1 MLYRR
6 LIEQH
11 LNDERPLLYIEGNGI
26 TCKEIDTICRN
37 ILDYFKTKGIYA
49 GKKIL
54 LVGECS
60 RELLLLMFAC
70 IAGGIT
76 FIILEENTE
85 KEKYEYINRDCMP
98 DAVYLAKTNSITF
111 NTGRKAGEQ
120 VCVKHLLVRPDS
132 LSKDQYLRWRRLID
146 PEQIV
151 YLLYTSGSSGK
162 AKGVIARISQV
173 LFCIDA
179 INKRLKNGKHDRIFS
194 VLPLAFDYGLYQI
207 FLALA
212 CGAQIYLKSHCKIQE
227 ILRELKKNQIT
238 AFPGLPSLFRML
250 LKTRLLE
257 RVDLRELRY
266 ITSTGEVFPV
276 SMIKQLEQL
285 LPNTFIVAMYG
296 LTECKRV
303 SIMPLDK
310 KIQHEKCG
318 SCGLPLDGVRV
329 WLRNADPQSGVGEL
343 VVSGL
348 NVMEGYWNDLK
359 ETRRYFDL
367 REGQRILY
375 TGDLFYIDQDRF
387 LYFKGR
393 KRQMLKIRGKRL
405 SCVEIEQKLEQIP
418 SVEECVVFPV
428 LKDGEEKA
436 GICIALDVNAS
447 PKEKDVWGTK
457 IEKVCPE
464 MKDYEIWIW
473 EEKFPRNDHG
483 KVDKVRIERECL
495 GYDGE
500 VFRE

>member
-11 LNDERPLLYIEGNGI
+11 LNDERPLLYIDGNGI
-26 TCKEIDTICRN
+26 TCKEIDAVCRN
-37 ILDYFKTKGIYA
+37 LLDYFKTRGICA
-49 GKKIL
+49 GSRIL

-60 RELLLLMFAC
+60 REVLLLMFAC
-70 IAGGIT
+70 IAGGII

-85 KEKYEYINRDCMP
+85 KEKYEYIIQDCMP

-111 NTGRKAGEQ
+111 NAGRKAGQQ
-120 VCVKHLLVRPDS
+120 VYVKHLLVRPDS
-132 LSKDQYLRWRRLID
+132 LSTGQYLRRRRLID

-151 YLLYTSGSSGK
+151 YLLYTSGSSGQ

-179 INKRLKNGKHDRIFS
+179 INKRLKNGKNDRFFS
-194 VLPLAFDYGLYQI
+194 ALPLAFDYGLYQI

-212 CGAQIYLKSHCKIQE
+212 CGAKIYLKSHCKIPE
-227 ILRELKKNQIT
+227 IPGELKKNQIT
-238 AFPGLPSLFRML
+238 AFPGLPSLFRIL

-257 RVDLRELRY
+257 RVELKELRY

-276 SMIKQLEQL
+276 SMIKKLEQL
-285 LPNTFIVAMYG
+285 LPNTFIVPMYG

-303 SIMPLDK
+303 SIMPLDR
-310 KIQHEKCG
+310 KIQCEKCG
-318 SCGLPLDGVRV
+318 SCGLPLEGVHV
-329 WLRNADPQSGVGEL
+329 WLRNADQQSGVGEL
-343 VVSGL
+343 VVSGP

-359 ETRRYFDL
+359 ETRKYFDL
-367 REGQRILY
+367 QKGQRILY
-375 TGDLFYIDQDRF
+375 TGDLFYIDQDGF

-393 KRQMLKIRGKRL
+393 KKQMLKIRGKRL
-405 SCVEIEQKLEQIP
+405 SCAEIEQKIEQLP

-428 LKDGEEKA
+428 LKEEVERA
-436 GICIALDVNAS
+436 GVCITVDANVA
-447 PKEKDVWGTK
+447 PKEKDFWRTQ

-464 MKDYEIWIW
+464 VKDYEIWIS
-473 EEKFPRNDHG
+473 EEKFPRNSHG

-495 GYDGE
+495 GYDGA